1 MRRKAERYFC
11 GLMITKMIIKIE
23 NVSKS
28 YNKCLVIKDISVDI
42 EKGERVVILGPSGC
56 GKTTLLRM
64 IAGFIHPEKGKIL
77 IDDRIVAE
85 NGKCIIE
92 PEKRE
97 VGMVFQDLA
106 LWPHMSSYKNLEF
119 GLKTKKISKI
129 ERKDL
134 IDKILKKTQ
143 MTEFKNTYPG
153 ELSGGQQQRIAL
165 ARALV
170 LHPKILLMDEPL
182 SSLDVDLNLMM
193 RKELLRLQEEFN
205 ITLLYVTHDR
215 DEAFSLATKIV
226 VLEGGRIQKT
236 GAVSEIKELMMERHD
251 LE

>member
-1 MRRKAERYFC
+1 MDGINFSNKRV
-11 GLMITKMIIKIE
+11 MIVRIE

-28 YNKCLVIKDISVDI
+28 YNKTPVIKALSLDI
-42 EKGERVVILGPSGC
+42 EKGERVVFLGPSGC

-64 IAGFIHPEKGKIL
+64 IAGFIHPENGKII
-77 IDDRIVAE
+77 IDDRIVAKD
-85 NGKCIIE
+85 GKCIIG

-119 GLKTKKISKI
+119 GLKTKKISKK
-129 ERKDL
+129 ERKKL
-134 IDKILKKTQ
+134 IDEVLEKAK
-143 MTEFKNTYPG
+143 MTEFKNAYPG

-170 LHPKILLMDEPL
+170 MQPKILLMDEPL
-182 SSLDVDLNLMM
+182 SSLDVDLNLIM

-226 VLEGGRIQKT
+226 VLENGRIQKT
-236 GAVSEIKELMMERHD
+236 GTVSEIKEFMMERQI
-251 LE
+251 

>member
-1 MRRKAERYFC
+1 
-11 GLMITKMIIKIE
+11 MIKMIVKIE
-23 NVSKS
+23 KVSKS
-28 YNKCLVIKDISVDI
+28 YNKTPVIKDFSLDI
-42 EKGERVVILGPSGC
+42 RKGERVVFLGPSGC

-64 IAGFIHPEKGKIL
+64 IAGFIHPDNGKL
-77 IDDRIVAE
+77 IIDSRIVAD
-85 NGKCIIE
+85 NGKCIIG

-119 GLKTKKISKI
+119 GLKTKKISKM
-129 ERKDL
+129 ERKKL
-134 IDKILKKTQ
+134 IDEVLEKTQ
-143 MTEFKNTYPG
+143 MAEFKNAYPG

-170 LHPKILLMDEPL
+170 MQPKILLMDEPL
-182 SSLDVDLNLMM
+182 SSLDIDLNLIM
-193 RKELLRLQEEFN
+193 RKELLRLQEEFQ

-226 VLEGGRIQKT
+226 VMEDGRIQKLVLS
-236 GAVSEIKELMMERHD
+236 AR
-251 LE
+251 

>member
-1 MRRKAERYFC
+1 
-11 GLMITKMIIKIE
+11 MIVKIE
-23 NVSKS
+23 YVSKS
-28 YNKCLVIKDISVDI
+28 YNKTPVIKTISLDI
-42 EKGERVVILGPSGC
+42 EKGERVVFLGSSGC

-64 IAGFIHPEKGKIL
+64 IAGFIHPENGKII
-77 IDDRIVAE
+77 IDDRIVAKD
-85 NGKCIIE
+85 GKCIIG

-119 GLKTKKISKI
+119 GLKTKKISKK
-129 ERKDL
+129 ERKKL
-134 IDKILKKTQ
+134 IDEVLEKAK
-143 MTEFKNTYPG
+143 MTEFKNAYPG

-170 LHPKILLMDEPL
+170 MQPKILLMDEPL
-182 SSLDVDLNLMM
+182 SSLDIDLNLIM

-226 VLEGGRIQKT
+226 VLEDGRIQKT
-236 GAVSEIKELMMERHD
+236 GTVSEIKEFMMERQI
-251 LE
+251 